1 MKAFRITLEARREY
15 RTQHLQPMAF
25 PGPLGRV
32 LFGNTRG
39 TSCRPGLRDGVV
51 SPNHTPPTHGLQSN
65 LPIRLE
71 QLPPGWREVAERVPR
86 PPGLAARKPRP
97 HARSPRTGRARLV
110 RPWTL
115 LPAACAAGDCLLLVG
130 NSTLHI
136 PVSREMQGRKKRRD
150 EVVNWGYSLCAREG
164 RLSGCLGLGRGEIT
178 VCRCFARPPVF
189 FSMPEMRRVGGGVY
203 LRSVCVYRCARA
215 GIFSKGIRL
224 CPPTPEPRVCG
235 GQSVRKPKQVLE
247 LRACGGR
254 SVSPVAQA
262 GGLCGPGSGR
272 WINERFPASACQ
284 RAVLPPRLI

>member
-1 MKAFRITLEARREY
+1 MKAFGITLEARREY

-51 SPNHTPPTHGLQSN
+51 SPNHPPPTHGLQSN

-150 EVVNWGYSLCAREG
+150 EVVNWGYSLCARAG
-164 RLSGCLGLGRGEIT
+164 RFSGCLGFGRGEIT

-189 FSMPEMRRVGGGVY
+189 FSMPEMRRGGGGGMFISGLCVCIGVRAQGFSRRESGSVPQ
-203 LRSVCVYRCARA
+203 LPNRESAVGNPCESQSRSWSSARA
-215 GIFSKGIRL
+215 VG
-224 CPPTPEPRVCG
+224 
-235 GQSVRKPKQVLE
+235 
-247 LRACGGR
+247 A
-254 SVSPVAQA
+254 A
-262 GGLCGPGSGR
+262 
-272 WINERFPASACQ
+272 
-284 RAVLPPRLI
+284 